1 MSQVCILTDSTAQF
15 PAHIFPG
22 SDLVNVVPYHVQL
35 EEQRLDGQPGSMDK
49 DVKLIH
55 LPVTVHAHSSL
66 QVHPP
71 SVEELSQIF
80 MSLGFRYREIV
91 VILISA
97 HLSPALV
104 NAQTAIET
112 AKCQAAIHLV
122 DSQTTSVGLGL
133 IVQTAASAAE
143 QGLSGARISRLVRG
157 LTPHVYTVF
166 CLHNLSYLSRAG
178 FIDPAQAVVGEML
191 EVVPFVILENGRLVP
206 TQKVRGSRHL
216 VDLLCEFVMEF
227 NTVKHVALIQGNPP
241 FDQEARLLRERLSG
255 LYRSNSFSEHTL
267 SVPLAA
273 LLGPHSLGLVVME
286 KSADEW

>member
-15 PAHIFPG
+15 PLHLFPG
-22 SDLVNVVPYHVQL
+22 SELISVLPYHVH
-35 EEQRLDGQPGSMDK
+35 LDGPENIQDR
-49 DVKLIH
+49 DVKLLH
-55 LPVTVHAHSSL
+55 LPHSVYSSTNL
-66 QVHPP
+66 QVQPP
-71 SVEELSQIF
+71 SVEEFSQMF
-80 MSLGFRYREIV
+80 MSLGFRYHEIV

-97 HLSPALV
+97 HLSPALA
-104 NAQTAIET
+104 NAQIAVET
-112 AKCQAAIHLV
+112 AKCPAAIHLV
-122 DSQTTSVGLGL
+122 DSQTTTVGLGL
-133 IVQTAASAAE
+133 LVQAAASAAQ
-143 QGLSGARISRLVRG
+143 QGLSGAQISRLVRG

-191 EVVPFVILENGRLVP
+191 DVVPFFILENGSLSSS
-206 TQKVRGSRHL
+206 QKVRGSRHL

-227 NTVKHVALIQGNPP
+227 NAVKHVALIQGMPP

-267 SVPLAA
+267 GVPLAA

-286 KSADEW
+286 NSIDEL

>member
-15 PAHIFPG
+15 PVHLFPG
-22 SDLVNVVPYHVQL
+22 SDLVNVIPYHVQL
-35 EEQRLDGQPGSMDK
+35 DEPASIQDK

-55 LPVTVHAHSSL
+55 LPARMQANSHL
-66 QVHPP
+66 QVTPP
-71 SVEELSQIF
+71 SIDEFNQML
-80 MSLGFRYREIV
+80 MNLGYRYREIV

-97 HLSPALV
+97 HLSSTLL
-104 NAQTAIET
+104 NAQMAIET
-112 AKCQAAIHLV
+112 AKCPAAIHLV
-122 DSQTTSVGLGL
+122 DSQTTTVGLGL
-133 IVQTAASAAE
+133 LVQAAAEAAE
-143 QGLSGARISRLVRG
+143 QGLTGARISRLVRG

-191 EVVPFVILENGRLVP
+191 EVVPFLTLENGRLSP
-206 TQKVRGSRHL
+206 SQKVRGSRHL

-227 NTVKHVALIQGNPP
+227 SSVKHVALIQGVPT

-267 SVPLAA
+267 GVPLAA

-286 KSADEW
+286 NWTDE

>member
-15 PAHIFPG
+15 PVHLFPG
-22 SDLVNVVPYHVQL
+22 SDLVNVIPFHVQL
-35 EEQRLDGQPGSMDK
+35 DEPANAQDK

-55 LPVTVHAHSSL
+55 LPASVHTHTNL
-66 QVHPP
+66 QVNPP
-71 SVEELSQIF
+71 SVEEFNQMF
-80 MSLGFRYREIV
+80 MNLGYRYREIV

-97 HLSPALV
+97 HLSSTLV

-112 AKCQAAIHLV
+112 AKCPAAIHLV
-122 DSQTTSVGLGL
+122 DSQTTTVGLGL
-133 IVQTAASAAE
+133 LVQAAASAAQ

-191 EVVPFVILENGRLVP
+191 EVVPFLTLENGRLSP
-206 TQKVRGSRHL
+206 SQKVRGSRHL

-227 NTVKHVALIQGNPP
+227 SAVQHVALIQGVPP

-267 SVPLAA
+267 GVPLAA

-286 KSADEW
+286 NCTDE